1 MNETTDAST
10 IFAPIWRRKWL
21 ILLVGV
27 VVAAASY
34 LYYRHQRPTYQA
46 GTQVFLGA
54 GAEEEAPGERAGGKA
69 RSSSLSDQAAVI
81 NTIVVE
87 QVRRRLK
94 AEHKAA
100 LLRGAKVKAKAPEK
114 SEFIT
119 ISTEAHSAR
128 AAAMLA
134 NLTARAYVRRRTSAA
149 QHAVEKAIALDR
161 RQLRR
166 IEAASVAEAEAPS
179 KKTGSGA
186 NRGSAGG
193 AAGTGAPSPSKVIQE
208 ASLSSKINQL
218 ESSLGAV
225 TAQQV
230 KPATPATALLVS
242 PKPRKD
248 AIFGFVIG
256 IVLAAIAAYAFSRF
270 DPRLR
275 SIAAIESQTGLS
287 LLAAM
292 PKVRRPIVRRDGQPP
307 RPSARL
313 VEPLRRLESALRPPA
328 PRASP
333 GRSHRVSVFV
343 SPDPGDGKSTIVAD
357 LALALRDA
365 GQHVV
370 IVEANF
376 RRPIQ
381 NRLLGLE
388 GNGRLAAVLT
398 GQLEIDEAAQRVM
411 PPLAPDLPGADAAGQ
426 GVATAVEAG
435 VGSLFVLGGDRSV
448 ANPPALLGQE
458 SAVELLRSLAERFDY
473 VLVDAPSPLE
483 VSDVLPLLGAVD
495 QVVVVARAGN
505 SREVPARRLRELLQ
519 RPSCAPVAGVVA
531 NCVAPRELKR
541 FGFSSVDAN
550 SWPVGRLNTR

>member
-34 LYYRHQRPTYQA
+34 FYYKRQRPTFQA

-54 GAEEEAPGERAGGKA
+54 GAEEEVPGERAGGKA
-69 RSSSLSDQAAVI
+69 RGSLSDQAAVI

-94 AEHKAA
+94 AEHKGA

-114 SEFIT
+114 SEFIS

-128 AAAMLA
+128 AAALLA
-134 NLTARAYVRRRTSAA
+134 NLTARAYIRRRTSSA
-149 QHAVEKAIALDR
+149 QHAIEKAIALDR

-166 IEAASVAEAEAPS
+166 IEASSIATAEAPS

-186 NRGSAGG
+186 SHAS
-193 AAGTGAPSPSKVIQE
+193 TGAPSPSKVIQE
-208 ASLSSKINQL
+208 ASLSTKINQL
-218 ESSLGAV
+218 ESSLGARS
-225 TAQQV
+225 AQQV
-230 KPATPATALLVS
+230 KPASVATSQLVS

-275 SIAAIESQTGLS
+275 SIAAIESHTGLP
-287 LLAAM
+287 LLAAL
-292 PKVRRPIVRRDGQPP
+292 PKVRQPIVRRDGQPP

-313 VEPLRRLESALRPPA
+313 VEPLRRLESGLRPPA
-328 PRASP
+328 PKASP
-333 GRSHRVSVFV
+333 DRGHRVSVFV

-365 GQHVV
+365 GEHVV

-388 GNGRLAAVLT
+388 GSGRLAAVLT

-411 PPLAPDLPGADAAGQ
+411 PPIAADPPGADAAGQ

-458 SAVELLRSLAERFDY
+458 SAVELLRSLAERFEH

-495 QVVVVARAGN
+495 QVVVVARVGN
-505 SREVPARRLRELLQ
+505 SREVSARRLREMLD
-519 RPSCAPVAGVVA
+519 RPSCAPIAGVVA

-541 FGFSSVDAN
+541 YGFSSVEAN
-550 SWPVGRLNTR
+550 SWPVGRLTAR

>member
-292 PKVRRPIVRRDGQPP
+292 PKV
-307 RPSARL
+307 
-313 VEPLRRLESALRPPA
+313 PLRRLESALRPPA

-505 SREVPARRLRELLQ
+505 SREVSARRLRELLQ

-541 FGFSSVDAN
+541 YGFSSVDAN

>member
-1 MNETTDAST
+1 MNDTTDASA

-21 ILLVGV
+21 ILIVGV
-27 VVAAASY
+27 VVAAGSY
-34 LYYRHQRPTYQA
+34 LYAKRESPTYQA
-46 GTQVFLGA
+46 TTQVFLGA
-54 GAEEEAPGERAGGKA
+54 GAEEQAPSERGKGHSA
-69 RSSSLSDQAAVI
+69 NLSDQAAVI

-94 AEHKAA
+94 AEHKAS
-100 LLRGAKVKAKAPEK
+100 LTRGARVKAKAPEK

-119 ISTEAHSAR
+119 ITSEAHTAR
-128 AAAMLA
+128 GAALLA
-134 NLTARAYVRRRTSAA
+134 NLTAKTYIRRRTSSSRR
-149 QHAVEKAIALDR
+149 AVEQAIAISR

-166 IEAASVAEAEAPS
+166 IEAAALAEAEAPS
-179 KKTGSGA
+179 KKAGSGA

-193 AAGTGAPSPSKVIQE
+193 SGAGAGANPSKVLQE

-218 ESSLGAV
+218 ESTLDTVSAE
-225 TAQQV
+225 QV
-230 KPATPATALLVS
+230 KPAAAATSQLLS

-256 IVLAAIAAYAFSRF
+256 LVLAAIAAYAFSRF

-275 SIAAIESQTGLS
+275 SIAAIESETGYP

-292 PKVRRPIVRRDGQPP
+292 PKVRRPIVRSDAQPP
-307 RPSARL
+307 RPSAHL
-313 VEPLRRLESALRPPA
+313 VEPLRRLESALRQPA
-328 PRASP
+328 SQASADR
-333 GRSHRVSVFV
+333 GHRVSVFV

-365 GQHVV
+365 GEHVV

-388 GNGRLAAVLT
+388 GDGRLAAVLA
-398 GQLEIDEAAQRVM
+398 GRLEIDEAAQRVM
-411 PPLAPDLPGADAAGQ
+411 PALPGGVEHRDGAGE
-426 GVATAVEAG
+426 GVATAVQIG

-448 ANPPALLGQE
+448 ANPPALLAQQ
-458 SAVELLRSLAERFDY
+458 SAVELLRSLAERFDH
-473 VLVDAPSPLE
+473 VLIDAPSPLE

-495 QVVVVARAGN
+495 QIVVVARAGN
-505 SREVPARRLRELLQ
+505 SREVSARRLRELLQ

-531 NCVAPRELKR
+531 NCVAPKELKR
-541 FGFSSVDAN
+541 YGFSSVDA
-550 SWPVGRLNTR
+550 SIWTVGRLTPR